1 MPPPFGDTTLA
12 RGEPV
17 GLAKKK
23 SVRRRMKKEVRYQR
37 CASVV
42 IYWLGGRLVYEN
54 FAVGSRI
61 TAEPFVCSMLEFCGE
76 GRSLAEVQLHLK
88 QYDKD
93 SVRRTLEELCAHGLL
108 ERSDRKRDP
117 REAAMEAW
125 RDWNPAAGFFHFS
138 TKDTEFAE
146 DPWAPMRELQERA
159 KTDPMP
165 WPVKRYAKSVH
176 IKLERVAGESEFPR
190 VLQQRRTWRKY
201 SEELVELKDLAATL
215 QLTFGIQSWADVP
228 GLGKAAMK
236 TSPSGGSLH
245 PIEAYVIAQRVRGL
259 RSGVYHYNAEK
270 HELDRIGGGVTRAEL
285 QKLLGHQ
292 HWFAN
297 TAFVVMMTAVFG
309 RTQWKYDFPRV
320 YRAVLLEAGH
330 LCQTFCLT
338 ATWLGL
344 APFCTIALSDTKW
357 EKILRIDGINE
368 SVIYAAGAGM
378 KPQDDSGAHIGMLG
392 KGSAP
397 NAIA

>member
-1 MPPPFGDTTLA
+1 MKRESFVSG
-12 RGEPV
+12 
-17 GLAKKK
+17 AKGRAKRRHEKK
-23 SVRRRMKKEVRYQR
+23 SARYRR

-42 IYWLGGRLVYEN
+42 IYWQNGRIVFQN

-61 TAEPFVCSMLEFCGE
+61 TAEPFVCSMLEFCCE

-108 ERSDRKRDP
+108 ERSDRKRDA

-165 WPVKRYAKSVH
+165 LPVKRYAKSAH

-215 QLTFGIQSWADVP
+215 QLTFGIQSWADIP

-236 TSPSGGSLH
+236 TAPSGGSLH
-245 PIEAYVIAQRVRGL
+245 PIEAYVIARRVRGL
-259 RSGVYHYNAEK
+259 RGGVYHYNAEK
-270 HELDRIGGGVTRAEL
+270 HELDGIGGRVTRADL

-344 APFCTIALSDTKW
+344 APFCTIALADTKW
-357 EKILRIDGINE
+357 EKILGIDGINE

-378 KPQDDSGAHIGMLG
+378 KPQEDSGAHIGKLG

-397 NAIA
+397 NPIA